1 MRGCTG
7 KRMKLNLD
15 ALRTEIQEYLEGEGF
30 SIFHGFSR
38 MMQSHS
44 LVLWDSE
51 RHPDYKQF
59 VSTAKIAGAKIIILN
74 QREFSSDIIDDAVEQ
89 LEVSDLPVE
98 DQRTIE
104 RRLKE
109 MRVYEGFTC
118 ALELSYDYQGRVFMF
133 DLQTDWYE
141 DFSTLLEDLE
151 FFESDNEEEDDDD
164 SSISGYFSKN

>member
-1 MRGCTG
+1 
-7 KRMKLNLD
+7 MKLNLD
-15 ALRTEIQEYLEGEGF
+15 ALKVEIQGYLETEGF

-38 MMQSHS
+38 MMQSQS

-51 RHPDYKQF
+51 RYPDYKQF
-59 VSTAKIAGAKIIILN
+59 IQTAKTAGAKIIILN
-74 QREFSSDIIDDAVEQ
+74 QREFSSDIIDDALEQ
-89 LEVSDLPVE
+89 LEVSDLPSE

-118 ALELSYDYQGRVFMF
+118 SLELSYDFQGRIFLF

-151 FFESDNEEEDDDD
+151 FFESDDEEEEDEGP
-164 SSISGYFSKN
+164 ISGYFSKN

>member
-1 MRGCTG
+1 MPRFS

-15 ALRTEIQEYLEGEGF
+15 ALKTEIQEHLENEGF
-30 SIFHGFSR
+30 TIFHGFSR
-38 MMQSHS
+38 MMQSQS
-44 LVLWDSE
+44 LVLWDAE
-51 RHPDYKQF
+51 RYPDYKLF
-59 VSTAKIAGAKIIILN
+59 VQTAKTAGAKMIILN
-74 QREFSSDIIDDAVEQ
+74 QREFSSDIIDDALEQ
-89 LEVSDLPVE
+89 LEVSDLPVD

-118 ALELSYDYQGRVFMF
+118 SLELSYDFQGRIFLF

-151 FFESDNEEEDDDD
+151 FFETDEEEEDDEGP
-164 SSISGYFSKN
+164 ISGYFSKN

>member
-1 MRGCTG
+1 
-7 KRMKLNLD
+7 MKLNLD
-15 ALRTEIQEYLEGEGF
+15 ALKTEIQEYLEGEGF

-38 MMQSHS
+38 MMQSQS

-51 RHPDYKQF
+51 RYPDYKPF
-59 VSTAKIAGAKIIILN
+59 VQTAKTAGAKIMILN
-74 QREFSSDIIDDAVEQ
+74 EREFSSDIVDDALEQ
-89 LEVSDLPVE
+89 LEVSDLPME

-118 ALELSYDYQGRVFMF
+118 SLELSYDYQGRIFLF

-141 DFSTLLEDLE
+141 DFSSLLEDLE
-151 FFESDNEEEDDDD
+151 FFEADDQDVDENEGP
-164 SSISGYFSKN
+164 IGGYFSKN

>member
-1 MRGCTG
+1 
-7 KRMKLNLD
+7 MKLNLD

-38 MMQSHS
+38 MMQSQS

-51 RHPDYKQF
+51 RHPDYKLFIQ
-59 VSTAKIAGAKIIILN
+59 TAKTAGAKIMILN
-74 QREFSSDIIDDAVEQ
+74 QREFSADIIDDALEQ

-118 ALELSYDYQGRVFMF
+118 SLELSYDYQGRIFLF

-151 FFESDNEEEDDDD
+151 FFETDDEEDDD
-164 SSISGYFSKN
+164 SPMSGYFSKN